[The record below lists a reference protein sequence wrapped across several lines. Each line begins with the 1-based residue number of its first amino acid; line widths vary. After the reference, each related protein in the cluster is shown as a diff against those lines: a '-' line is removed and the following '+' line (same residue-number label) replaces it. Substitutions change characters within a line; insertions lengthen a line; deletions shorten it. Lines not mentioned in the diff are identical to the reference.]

1 MIERRRWL
9 PFLLFLALVLAG
21 CGSTTITP
29 TPSIVPVPVT
39 TPEAAVARVIAQEPR
54 LTGIGPRDP
63 GLIGQSS
70 WYEVMPASGVGAF
83 VVTVRV
89 GWGDCPAGC
98 INEHSWTYAVLPD
111 GTVGLQSEGGPAVP
125 ADAWPAPGGA
135 GRTGISVVATS
146 GPTCPVEQPG
156 DPACQPRPVARAVVV
171 VRDAAGKELARA
183 ETDAAGTVFIEV
195 PAGEY
200 VVEAQ
205 PVDGMMGTPA
215 PSDVTVADGAGTL
228 VALGYDTGIR

>member
-1 MIERRRWL
+1 MRDRRRGL
-9 PFLLFLALVLAG
+9 PFLVLALVLAG
-21 CGSTTITP
+21 CGSATISPAP
-29 TPSIVPVPVT
+29 TIAPAPVT
-39 TPEAAVARVIAQEPR
+39 TPEEAVARVIAQEPR
-54 LTGIGPRDP
+54 LTGIGPRDL

-83 VVTVRV
+83 VVTVRID
-89 GWGDCPAGC
+89 WGDCPAGC

-111 GTVGLQSEGGPAVP
+111 GTVDLQSEGGPAVP

-135 GRTGISVVATS
+135 GRTGISIVATA

-156 DPACQPRPVARAVVV
+156 DPACQPRPVAGAVVV
-171 VRDAAGKELARA
+171 VRDAAGTEAARA
-183 ETDAAGTVFIEV
+183 ETDANGTVFIEV

-215 PSDVTVADGAGTL
+215 PTDATVADGVGTL